1 MKTKPLPQIVNMTKY
16 ALRGILFQC
25 WFCSM
30 LLAGT
35 GPAQGI
41 SIEEIFVKV
50 KIHNASLREVL
61 NILEEKTGFKFV
73 YNENVLDKYQGIDLQ
88 EQRQSLG
95 NILREISSKTQLA
108 FKRIGSNIHIS
119 DIETGEKVIEEV
131 LGIAPPIN
139 VTGKVTDETGGIL
152 PGVNIVEKGT
162 TNGTVTDVDG
172 NYRITVSDN
181 SAVLIFS
188 SIGYVSQ
195 EVTVNGRSEISVTLE
210 IDIKSL
216 EEVIVVG
223 YTTQQKKDVTTSV
236 ASVDVANLQKRAV
249 TDVTQALQGTVT
261 GVNITTTDG
270 NPGSALNFNIRG
282 VSTLGAGEN
291 TPLVIVDGV
300 QITGL
305 QNIDF
310 ENTLGDLSG
319 TVSSTGLENISPNDI
334 ESIEIL
340 KDASAAAIY
349 GSRAA
354 NGVVLVTTK
363 RGKRG
368 KPLISYNNYLG
379 VQTPYKNTDVT
390 NAAQYV
396 GILQKMYGVD
406 LADPNVPQAA
416 RDYVANPGAFQD
428 YNWQDLIYDEAFMQ
442 SHDLAV
448 SGGGDF
454 GNYRISAGY
463 LNQDGI
469 TLGTNYERFNLRAN
483 SDFNVSNK
491 ITIGQSLSLAN
502 STTTPEPFSFSRS
515 VYYQSLKMY
524 PYFPPT
530 TEDGEW
536 NTTSFYWGGGT
547 NPENHIRNPFHYN
560 SLWDRNIEGNNVAAN
575 LYGEIEIIEGLRFKI
590 SGSYAL
596 AQLRTHTQF
605 GDKGDKPGEYF
616 NTNKSI
622 DESSVDDA
630 NWSVDNLLT
639 YNKIFGKHT
648 IDLLA
653 GFVSQKFT
661 EKTLTGSKDDF
672 LSDITST
679 LNGPGG
685 KNANTSGSLSESTL
699 LSLLGKVFYAYDDKY
714 LLTVNFRRDG
724 SSRFA
729 KDYRWGS
736 FPGVSLGWRVSNEGF
751 WQNTGLIDV
760 ITDFK
765 LRAGYGKLGRQNVG
779 NYDYKP
785 VLVFEPVVFG
795 DAVNNGLI
803 TGTPINEAITWELL
817 ISRNIGVDF
826 ELWDGQIYGSFEYYN
841 QRTEDMIIGVP
852 TEPSAGGGELQS
864 NVGEILN
871 TGFETTLGY
880 SKVQGDFTYDVGFN
894 LSTTNTKLE
903 EIGSELIFRDYLAPE
918 WDVPPA
924 IIIYQGRGPAQFWLI
939 ETDGIFKSQE
949 EVNAHTNSE
958 GTIIQPDA
966 QPGDIRFV
974 DFDDDGEISEEG
986 DRQFMGL
993 GVPDI
998 NLGFNLSASYKNFDL
1013 NFGLYGAFGHYIL
1026 NGPLYILEQNY
1037 GFGNYGASLLDAYD
1051 PVTNPDSDFPR
1062 LNPNDS
1068 EENWNSRPTSDR
1080 YLEKGDFVK
1089 IRNLEFG
1096 YTLPGTFLEKVY
1108 MRSARIFVRGQNLF
1122 TITGYSGNDPEV
1134 GRDGFFN
1141 AGIDRGSAPQ
1151 ARSFQMGINVEF

>member
-1 MKTKPLPQIVNMTKY
+1 MKNLLQKLLMISRH
-16 ALRGILFQC
+16 ALWGISLQC
-25 WFCSM
+25 WCCSV
-30 LLAGT
+30 LLAAGSF
-35 GPAQGI
+35 AQDV
-41 SIEEIFVKV
+41 SIEDVMIKANFPVG
-50 KIHNASLREVL
+50 SLREIL
-61 NILEEKTGFKFV
+61 PLLEEESGFHFV
-73 YNENVLDKYQGIDLQ
+73 YNEKVLDKFQGIHILNKK
-88 EQRQSLG
+88 QSLG
-95 NILREISSKTQLA
+95 DILRQISRKTRLA
-108 FKRIGSNIHIS
+108 FKRIDNYIHIS
-119 DIETGEKVIEEV
+119 EKKPGDKVIEEI
-131 LGIAPPIN
+131 LGKVPAVEIN
-139 VTGKVTDETGGIL
+139 GKVTELESDTPL
-152 PGVNIVEKGT
+152 PGVNIIEKGT
-162 TNGTVTDVDG
+162 TNGTVTDQDG
-172 NYRITVSDN
+172 NYRITVTDN
-181 SAVLIFS
+181 QAVLIFS
-188 SIGYVSQ
+188 SIGYLAQ
-195 EVTVNGRSEISVTLE
+195 EISVNGRSEISVSME

-216 EEVIVVG
+216 EEIVVVG
-223 YTTQQKKDVTTSV
+223 YSTQQKKDVTSSV
-236 ASVDVANLQKRAV
+236 GSVDVENLQKRAV
-249 TDVTQALQGTVT
+249 TDVTQALQGTVA
-261 GVNITTTDG
+261 GVNITSTDG

-282 VSTLGAGEN
+282 LSTLGAGEN

-305 QNIDF
+305 QQIDF
-310 ENTLGDLSG
+310 ENTLGDLDG
-319 TVSSTGLENISPNDI
+319 TVASTGLENINPNDI

-368 KPLISYNNYLG
+368 KPVVSYNNYVG
-379 VQTPYKNTDVT
+379 IQTPYKNTKVT
-390 NAAQYV
+390 NTKEYI
-396 GILQKMYGVD
+396 GILQKMYGAD

-416 RDYVANPGAFQD
+416 RDYLANPGNFQD
-428 YNWQDLIYDEAFMQ
+428 YNWQDLIYDKAFMQ
-442 SHDLAV
+442 SHDLSV

-483 SDFNVSNK
+483 SDFKVSEK

-502 STTTPEPFSFSRS
+502 STTIPEPFSFSRS

-524 PYFPPT
+524 PYFSPT

-547 NPENHIRNPFHYN
+547 NPENHIRNPFHYK
-560 SLWDRNIEGNNVAAN
+560 SLWDRDIVGNNVSAN
-575 LYGEIEIIEGLRFKI
+575 LYAEIEILEGLKYKI

-605 GDKGDKPGEYF
+605 GDKGNKPGEYF

-622 DESSVDDA
+622 NESYVDDS
-630 NWSVDNLLT
+630 NWNVDNILS
-639 YNKIFGKHT
+639 YNKTFGQHA
-648 IDLLA
+648 IDVMA
-653 GFVSQKFT
+653 GFVSQKFY
-661 EKTLTGSKDDF
+661 ERVLTGSKNDF

-685 KNANTSGSLSESTL
+685 KNANTSGSESESSL
-699 LSLLGKVFYAYDDKY
+699 LSVLGKVFYAYDDRY
-714 LLTVNFRRDG
+714 LVTVNFRRDG

-729 KDYRWGS
+729 KDYRWGN
-736 FPGVSLGWRVSNEGF
+736 FPGVSLGWRVSREGF
-751 WQNTGLIDV
+751 WQNANFGSV
-760 ITDFK
+760 ISDFK

-785 VLVFEPVVFG
+785 VLIFEPVVFG
-795 DAVNNGLI
+795 DVVNNGLI
-803 TGTPINEAITWELL
+803 TGTAINEAITWELL
-817 ISRNIGVDF
+817 ISRNLGVDF
-826 ELWDGQIYGSFEYYN
+826 ELWDGQLNGSFEYYH
-841 QRTEDMIIGVP
+841 QRTKDMIIGVP

-871 TGFETTLGY
+871 KGVEMTLGY
-880 SKVQGDFTYDVGFN
+880 SKVQDDITYNIGFN
-894 LSTTNTKLE
+894 LTTINTTLE

-958 GTIIQPDA
+958 GIVIQPDA

-974 DFDDDGEISEEG
+974 DYDDNGEISEEG

-993 GVPDI
+993 GVPKL
-998 NLGFNLSASYKNFDL
+998 NLGFNFSASYKNFDVNL
-1013 NFGLYGAFGHYIL
+1013 GLYGAFGHKIL
-1026 NGPLYILEQNY
+1026 NGPQYILEQNY
-1037 GFGNYGASLLDAYD
+1037 GFGNFSANLLDAFD
-1051 PVTNPDSDFPR
+1051 PVTNPNSDFPR

-1080 YLEKGDFVK
+1080 YLEKGDFIK
-1089 IRNLEFG
+1089 FRNIEFG
-1096 YTLPGTFLEKVY
+1096 YRLPVNIIEKVY
-1108 MRSARIFVRGQNLF
+1108 MRTARIFVRGQNLF
-1122 TITGYSGNDPEV
+1122 TLSGYSGNDPEV

-1151 ARSFQMGINVEF
+1151 ARSFQMGVNVEF